1 MKSLYLKLTDA
12 TSGNHIQYFHNT
24 LQFNMSFQMFFKS
37 KKNFDI
43 ILILDMKL
51 LSTREPNFIYLMM
64 NSY

>member
-1 MKSLYLKLTDA
+1 
-12 TSGNHIQYFHNT
+12 
-24 LQFNMSFQMFFKS
+24 MFFKS